1 MKKLTTH
8 AAAIALAAATVLA
21 APLTQ
26 AATKW
31 VEITAP
37 KTSGFTVGSGK
48 VSYGPTAA
56 ASVWVYDGENI
67 NPQNAANIESLV
79 EGLFKLPATGKGS
92 LQLVGEKNLANS
104 KSGSFKIGASFDY
117 LAVHYGRG
125 ELVFHWDKPLAADTL
140 FTFSGLP
147 RGSSNYRAFSSIA
160 AVPEPATYGMLL
172 GGLGLMALIARRR
185 KQG

>member
-21 APLTQ
+21 APVAH
-26 AATKW
+26 AAKW

-48 VSYGPTAA
+48 VSYGSVAA
-56 ASVWVYDGENI
+56 ASVWVFDGENI
-67 NPQNAANIESLV
+67 NPQNPSNIESLV
-79 EGLFKLPATGKGS
+79 EGLFKLPSKGTGS
-92 LQLVGEKNLANS
+92 LQLVGDGDLKNA
-104 KSGSFKIGASFDY
+104 KSGSFKVGASFDY

-125 ELVFHWDKPLAADTL
+125 ELVFHWDKPLAANTVFDIA
-140 FTFSGLP
+140 GLP
-147 RGSSNYRAFSSIA
+147 RGLSNYRAFSSIS

-172 GGLGLMALIARRR
+172 GGLGLMAFVARRR
-185 KQG
+185 KQD

>member
-8 AAAIALAAATVLA
+8 AAAIALTAATVFATPLA
-21 APLTQ
+21 Q
-26 AATKW
+26 AAKW
-31 VEITAP
+31 VEISAP

-48 VSYGPTAA
+48 VSYGPIAA
-56 ASVWVYDGENI
+56 ASVWVFDGENI
-67 NPQNAANIESLV
+67 NPQNAENIESLV

-104 KSGSFKIGASFDY
+104 KSGSFKVGASFNY

-125 ELVFHWDKPLAADTL
+125 ELVFHWDKPLAADSL

-147 RGSSNYRAFSSIA
+147 RGSSNYRAFSSIS

>member
-8 AAAIALAAATVLA
+8 AAAIALAAATVFAVPA
-21 APLTQ
+21 AH
-26 AATKW
+26 AAKW

-37 KTSGFTVGSGK
+37 KTSGFAVGSNK
-48 VSYGPTAA
+48 VSYGSVAA

-67 NPQNAANIESLV
+67 NPQNASTIESLV
-79 EGLFKLPATGKGS
+79 EGLYKLPAKGTGS
-92 LQLVGEKNLANS
+92 LKLVGENNLANS
-104 KSGSFKIGASFDY
+104 KSGSFKVGASFDY

-140 FTFSGLP
+140 FSIAGLP
-147 RGSSNYRAFSSIA
+147 RGLSDYRAFRTIS

-172 GGLGLMALIARRR
+172 GGLGLMAFVARRR
-185 KQG
+185 KQD

>member
-8 AAAIALAAATVLA
+8 AAAIALAAATVFA
-21 APLTQ
+21 APLAH
-26 AATKW
+26 AAKW

-48 VSYGPTAA
+48 VSYGPIAA
-56 ASVWVYDGENI
+56 ASVWVFDGENI
-67 NPQNAANIESLV
+67 NPQNPANIESLV
-79 EGLFKLPATGKGS
+79 EGLFKLPSTGKGS
-92 LQLVGEKNLANS
+92 LQLVGAKDLANS
-104 KSGSFKIGASFDY
+104 KAGSFKVGASFDY

-125 ELVFHWDKPLAADTL
+125 ELVFHWDKPVAADTL

-147 RGSSNYRAFSSIA
+147 RGSSNYRAFSSIS

-172 GGLGLMALIARRR
+172 GGLGLMAFIARRR